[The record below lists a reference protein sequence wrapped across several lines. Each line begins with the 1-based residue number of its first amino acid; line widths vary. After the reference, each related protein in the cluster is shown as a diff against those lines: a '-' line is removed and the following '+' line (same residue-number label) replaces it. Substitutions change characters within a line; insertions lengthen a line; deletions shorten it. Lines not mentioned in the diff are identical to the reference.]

1 MTARP
6 AELAAESSADTATWH
21 GRSFGLDVFAPEPI
35 VGVPEAGTG
44 SGIGATRIRF
54 VSTSAVDDVWAASDA
69 RRLFSLHYSDGGP
82 FLTVDYSDSVGY
94 RIWAPYH
101 GRHLVST
108 DGTSVLSARP
118 RRAGWWWQRL
128 VLAQV
133 LPIAASA
140 QGVDLLHASAVV
152 LESKAIAITATSGT
166 GKTTL
171 AAHLLDAGAEL
182 LADDVLALEL
192 NRNGVLAHPGVALV
206 NIDPAQ
212 RSQLGPRGAQALAA
226 TAGTGDK
233 LYVLAD
239 LAGSSKPLGAV
250 YFLRRDADA
259 ADLEFNREAD
269 ARKLLGSSFVPY
281 VQRPE
286 YLLRHLDVCSRIADV
301 VPVFTLRAPA
311 GMPAGELAAAVVA
324 HGEDAS

>member
-69 RRLFSLHYSDGGP
+69 RRLY
-82 FLTVDYSDSVGY
+82 SVGY